1 MKGSAMYVD
10 ICNSA
15 DEAAFAVK
23 YHKAKNHVKVKKTKA
38 QDDAIVVSKLEGTS
52 PDFKR
57 KGIFFETGPGVW
69 IVTAED
75 A

>member
-1 MKGSAMYVD
+1 MYVD
-10 ICNSA
+10 ICNSPK
-15 DEAAFAVK
+15 EAAFAVQ
-23 YHKAKNHVKVKKTKA
+23 YHNDKGHLKVKKVKA
-38 QDDAIVVSKLEGTS
+38 NDDAIVVSKLEGVS
-52 PDFKR
+52 PNFKR